1 MQQWRRHYRAA
12 VERAIVLKKGV
23 RVKEWRTNLSVHKY
37 TNTPANPT
45 ELDRHVRFK
54 NTVFDVDSSTDQAM
68 QRGPVDFFHPLQVQ
82 TLQMQHLD
90 RGHVCD
96 PIAVG

>member
-1 MQQWRRHYRAA
+1 MRQWWRHYRAA

-23 RVKEWRTNLSVHKY
+23 RVKEWRTNLSVYK
-37 TNTPANPT
+37 NTSASPT
-45 ELDRHVRFK
+45 ELDRHVWCE
-54 NTVFDVDSSTDQAM
+54 TTIYDADSATDQAM